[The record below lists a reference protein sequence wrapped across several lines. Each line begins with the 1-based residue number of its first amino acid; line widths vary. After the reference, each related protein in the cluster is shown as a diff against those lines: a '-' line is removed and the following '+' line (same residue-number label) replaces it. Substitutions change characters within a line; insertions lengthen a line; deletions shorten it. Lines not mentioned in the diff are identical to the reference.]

1 MLVLSPTDGGQDLL
15 SLFQLNRWK
24 HDIAI
29 IAHIVNAEN
38 CTAGDPCSGF
48 AVALWTLFG
57 WGLPT
62 VADVATGKCKLLPN
76 PVVPT
81 HLIANLCGMA
91 KLGRAGQKGDSCATR
106 EGFFRDSLDSLL
118 SQLHELV
125 AQRASSGAIPRKI
138 TLAFPYYVGCGVGGG
153 KWPAYCQHEEIHIS
167 T

>member
-1 MLVLSPTDGGQDLL
+1 M
-15 SLFQLNRWK
+15 
-24 HDIAI
+24 
-29 IAHIVNAEN
+29 
-38 CTAGDPCSGF
+38 
-48 AVALWTLFG
+48 FG

-153 KWPAYCQHEEIHIS
+153 KWPAYYQMLEKFDETATELFGS
-167 T
+167 FGDGSGVQF

>member
-62 VADVATGKCKLLPN
+62 VVVCFSSSLP
-76 PVVPT
+76 
-81 HLIANLCGMA
+81 
-91 KLGRAGQKGDSCATR
+91 
-106 EGFFRDSLDSLL
+106 
-118 SQLHELV
+118 
-125 AQRASSGAIPRKI
+125 
-138 TLAFPYYVGCGVGGG
+138 AFVF
-153 KWPAYCQHEEIHIS
+153 
-167 T
+167 